1 MPLQGVQLW
10 SVARGIDIFLG
21 AALRSRESLLSCVAR
36 IENQCAARW
45 PLEAFGSL
53 WFYVLNVAP
62 LAGTLAT
69 KSYVSVCLHFEA
81 SIRQSAISGVPPPW
95 LSGRVGMP
103 SEAKAKEAAAKAKAQ
118 AAAAGKAEVHAKTMA
133 KGAVATAKAT
143 AQRMLP

>member
-1 MPLQGVQLW
+1 MHMLILHLCIY
-10 SVARGIDIFLG
+10 A
-21 AALRSRESLLSCVAR
+21 
-36 IENQCAARW
+36 
-45 PLEAFGSL
+45 
-53 WFYVLNVAP
+53 
-62 LAGTLAT
+62 
-69 KSYVSVCLHFEA
+69 CLYYEA
-81 SIRQSAISGVPPPW
+81 SIRQLAISGVPSPW